1 MTQNSADDGR
11 NFQTFSF
18 GTQVRK
24 SPYSD
29 AALRWGA
36 KGFSVYNHMY
46 IPRDFGDPV
55 QNFWNLVNDAILCDV
70 AVERQVEITGP
81 DAARFTQFL
90 SCRDLSSCEVG
101 QCKYVLITDQDGG
114 IINDPILLK
123 LGENHFWLSI
133 GDSDVLLWA
142 KGVAATSGMD
152 VQVREP
158 DVSPLQLQGP
168 KSRDILRAAFGDAPT
183 ELKYYRFMEYDWDG
197 VPLII
202 SRTGWSSELGYEIF
216 LRDGAHGDRLWD
228 YLMEI
233 GGPMGLHPGHTSS
246 IRRIE
251 AAMLSYHA
259 DMTLRNNPFE
269 LGMDRLV
276 DLDMDAD
283 FVSKDALTRIKR
295 DGVSQRQIGLEF
307 DGPPIVGSNDEFW
320 SIRRDG
326 VDVGYVTSA
335 VYSPRLER
343 NIALALVGAEH
354 ADIGTEAVMDMAGEQ
369 RGCQVVPKPFYDPKK
384 TLAAKG

>member
-1 MTQNSADDGR
+1 MLSSNAGA
-11 NFQTFSF
+11 FQKFSF

-24 SPYSD
+24 SPYSN

-55 QNFWNLVNDAILCDV
+55 QNFWKLVNEAILCDV
-70 AVERQVEITGP
+70 GVERQVEITGP
-81 DAARFTQFL
+81 DAARFAQYL
-90 SCRDLSSCEVG
+90 SCRDLSTCQVG

-123 LGENHFWLSI
+123 LAEDHYWLSI
-133 GDSDVLLWA
+133 ADSDVLFWA
-142 KGVAATSGMD
+142 KGVAVNAGMD
-152 VQVREP
+152 VRIDEP

-168 KSRDILRAAFGDAPT
+168 KSRDILRAAFGDGPT
-183 ELKYYRFMEYDWDG
+183 ELKYYWFTEHDWNG

-216 LRDGAHGDRLWD
+216 LRDGSAGDQLWEF
-228 YLMEI
+228 LMEV
-233 GGPMGLHPGHTSS
+233 GRPLGLHAGHTST

-259 DMTLRNNPFE
+259 DMTLKNNPFE

-276 DLDMDAD
+276 DLDMEAD
-283 FVSKDALTRIKR
+283 FVGKSALTRIKR
-295 DGVSQRQIGLEF
+295 AGVSQLLVGLEI
-307 DGPPIVGSNDEFW
+307 DGSPLIGSNDEHW
-320 SIRRDG
+320 PIIKDG
-326 VDVGYVTSA
+326 QVVGRVTSA
-335 VYSPRLER
+335 IYSPRLNK
-343 NIALALVGAEH
+343 NIALAMVARQYAEVGTRAVIDTFAESRNC
-354 ADIGTEAVMDMAGEQ
+354 E
-369 RGCQVVPKPFYDPKK
+369 VVPKPFYDPRKSI
-384 TLAAKG
+384 AART

>member
-1 MTQNSADDGR
+1 MPSEKVET
-11 NFQTFSF
+11 FQKFSF

-24 SPYSD
+24 SPFSD

-46 IPRDFGDPV
+46 IPRDFGNPV

-70 AVERQVEITGP
+70 AVERQVEIKGP
-81 DAARFTQFL
+81 DAARFVQFM
-90 SCRDLSSCEVG
+90 SCRDLSTCRVG

-123 LGENHFWLSI
+123 LAEDHYWLSI
-133 GDSDVLLWA
+133 ADSDVLLWT
-142 KGVAATSGMD
+142 KGLAVHSGMD
-152 VQVREP
+152 VTITEP

-183 ELKYYRFMEYDWDG
+183 ELKYYWFMEFDWEG

-216 LRDGAHGDRLWD
+216 LRDGSAGDRLWEH
-228 YLMEI
+228 LMKVGE
-233 GGPMGLHPGHTSS
+233 PMGLKPGHTSS

-259 DMTLRNNPFE
+259 DMTLQNNPFE

-276 DLDMDAD
+276 DLDMEAD
-283 FVSKDALTRIKR
+283 FVSKKALKRIKAQ
-295 DGVSQRQIGLEF
+295 GVSQLQVGLEF
-307 DGPPIVGSNDEFW
+307 DGPPLVGSNDEHW
-320 SIRRDG
+320 RITLDG
-326 VDVGYVTSA
+326 ETVGQVTSA
-335 VYSPRLER
+335 VYSPRLEK
-343 NIALALVGAEH
+343 NIALALVAIEH
-354 ADIGTEAVMDMAGEQ
+354 ADIGTEAQIEMGTLN
-369 RGCQVVPKPFYDPKK
+369 RTCRIVPKPFYDPKK
-384 TLAAKG
+384 KITTSS